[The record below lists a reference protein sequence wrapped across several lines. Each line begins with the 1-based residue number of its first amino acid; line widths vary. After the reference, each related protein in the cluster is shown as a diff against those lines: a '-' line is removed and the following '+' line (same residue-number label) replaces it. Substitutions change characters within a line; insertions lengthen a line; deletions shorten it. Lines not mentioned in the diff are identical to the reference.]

1 VDHAAQ
7 PYDRR
12 NERLRSDHAQLYLD
26 LVRLVRREHDRQV
39 RDVLMTIDGLDR
51 EPQSFWQSER
61 DRDPR
66 AWDDREIRVL
76 TYASDRTRNP
86 YYEWDLA
93 LLRLAGI
100 IQPERVTGVAR
111 PADLPSVVEVALR
124 AVATAGARLV
134 EQIRAELESS
144 RRPGIRP
151 WALMRRH

>member
-1 VDHAAQ
+1 
-7 PYDRR
+7 
-12 NERLRSDHAQLYLD
+12 
-26 LVRLVRREHDRQV
+26 
-39 RDVLMTIDGLDR
+39 MTIDDLDR
-51 EPQSFWQSER
+51 EPQSFWRSER

-76 TYASDRTRNP
+76 TYASDRTRNH

-124 AVATAGARLV
+124 AVATAGARLA

-144 RRPGIRP
+144 RRPSIRP